1 MKTRFKAIIC
11 SALSLFLGGIGI
23 QKFYLGQY
31 KRGVLYVLFFFTG
44 IPYLLCVVDL
54 LRFIFMSDD
63 AFNMK
68 YNSSYF
74 TDEYSDNSNNDYK
87 YSYSNELNSDKES
100 EVYANR
106 FDNAVEAQY
115 SYVDDDIEKN
125 TEKDNYNTEDEL
137 ISKALQYY
145 SSINECLKSITDYE
159 FASNIRQLNS
169 LFMSVIDKAKNSED
183 KSISRR
189 ELDKMLEYNI
199 PTILKL
205 INSYIDLSYSKTV
218 NGNIIHD
225 IKDSVSAVI
234 EYLKKVSENIQKDDI
249 MDITSDIDVLKSTL
263 RKGGYI

>member
-31 KRGVLYVLFFFTG
+31 KRGVFYVIFFFTG

-63 AFNMK
+63 AFNIK

-74 TDEYSDNSNNDYK
+74 TEEYSNNNDK
-87 YSYSNELNSDKES
+87 YSYTNELDSDKES

-125 TEKDNYNTEDEL
+125 TEKNNYNTEDEL
-137 ISKALQYY
+137 ISKALEYH

-169 LFMSVIDKAKNSED
+169 LFMGIIDKAKNSED
-183 KSISRR
+183 KSISRK
-189 ELDKMLEYNI
+189 ELNKMLEYNI

-205 INSYIDLSYSKTV
+205 INSYIDLSYSKTL
-218 NGNIIHD
+218 NSNNNIIHD

>member
-31 KRGVLYVLFFFTG
+31 KRGVLYVVFFFTG

-63 AFNMK
+63 AFNIK

-74 TDEYSDNSNNDYK
+74 TEEYSNNNNDK
-87 YSYSNELNSDKES
+87 YSYTNELDSDKER

-115 SYVDDDIEKN
+115 SYVDDVENKENTKN
-125 TEKDNYNTEDEL
+125 NYNTEDEL
-137 ISKALQYY
+137 ICKALQYH
-145 SSINECLKSITDYE
+145 SSINECIKSITDYE
-159 FASNIRQLNS
+159 FASNVRQLNS
-169 LFMSVIDKAKNSED
+169 LFMCVIDKSKNCED
-183 KSISRR
+183 KSVSRR
-189 ELDKMLEYNI
+189 ELGKMLEYNI

-205 INSYIDLSYSKTV
+205 INSYIDLSSSKTI
-218 NGNIIHD
+218 NNNNIISD

-234 EYLKKVSENIQKDDI
+234 EYLKKVLENIQKDDI